1 MLTRLWIQNGLRHI
15 FFFNL
20 FQAIFESPRRQL
32 TLNEIYNWFTRN
44 FAYFRRNAAT
54 WKVRGRRLA
63 ERTRSGSRRRLTSPL
78 AVPPLAERRQA
89 QPQPP
94 QVLRAPGERQ
104 GGGVD
109 GRRDRV
115 PQAETPEGR
124 RR

>member
-1 MLTRLWIQNGLRHI
+1 MKSTTGSPGTLPTSGATRPPGRYVD
-15 FFFNL
+15 
-20 FQAIFESPRRQL
+20 AVSPR
-32 TLNEIYNWFTRN
+32 EHDPG
-44 FAYFRRNAAT
+44 
-54 WKVRGRRLA
+54 RGAVSL
-63 ERTRSGSRRRLTSPL
+63 SSRR
-78 AVPPLAERRQA
+78 PPLAERRQA